1 MIMSDNSALVHLL
14 TGRKSIGG
22 WKRKTDRERLRA
34 AGAHY
39 RVDCGVMPSWPLGL
53 TNQRV
58 LYRVPGTV
66 LTVVEFTP

>member
-1 MIMSDNSALVHLL
+1 MSDNSALVHLL

-34 AGAHY
+34 AGPHY

-58 LYRVPGTV
+58 LYRVPGTG
-66 LTVVEFTP
+66 LTVVELTP